1 MKAACAVVA
10 LVGSAAAFAPA
21 APAVAVRSSAMTMSA
36 APESRREVLRTAV
49 SAAAAAAVFPQL
61 AFADGAV
68 SESTVQRAKGI
79 YGDKVL
85 NLAGA
90 VKAGNFE
97 AVKAES
103 GAISLLTSGGFAR
116 ASKADKAAAKAAK
129 DAIFAAVESK
139 DAAKLQSAYADLVK
153 LAKIPA
159 STAGGGDT
167 QGYSSD
173 YDWKART
180 AKGTIYVR

>member
-1 MKAACAVVA
+1 
-10 LVGSAAAFAPA
+10 
-21 APAVAVRSSAMTMSA
+21 MTMSA
-36 APESRREVLRTAV
+36 APESRRAVLQTV
-49 SAAAAAAVFPQL
+49 FTAAAVAAVAIPEL

-68 SESTVQRAKGI
+68 SEATVQRAKGI

-85 NLAGA
+85 SLAGA

-97 AVKAES
+97 AVAAEKN
-103 GAISLLTSGGFAR
+103 AITLLASGGFGMS
-116 ASKADKAAAKAAK
+116 SKADKKQAQALKN
-129 DAIFAAVESK
+129 AIFAAIDTK
-139 DAAKLQSAYADLVK
+139 NAAALQSAYGDLIK

-159 STAGGGDT
+159 STGGGGDT